1 MGINRVFKRGKPR
14 IELRRRWPDG
24 STFRRYYP
32 NKTSAKTVLARIE
45 VSILDGSWPVLREGL
60 SEKSV
65 SRGLTIEEFSER
77 FLEESRSRVKPSTW
91 ERYRHYFRFIN
102 RDLGRILFKQIE

>member
-14 IELRRRWPDG
+14 IELCRRWPDG

-32 NKTSAKTVLARIE
+32 NKTSEKTVLARIE
-45 VSILDGSWPVLREGL
+45 VSILDGSWPVLREGI